1 MEPNLRADA
10 VPSVKAGDT
19 VRIHYTCR
27 LEDDTI
33 FATTRHREP
42 LEFVVGESQIIPG
55 LQEGVLGMKVGESR
69 TFKIAPE
76 KAFGPYHEEMTA
88 TVDRSLV
95 PPELELEIGT
105 SLRVRH
111 ADGHESDVR
120 VTGLTETTVTIDG
133 NHPLA
138 GKELTMEV
146 ELVELVEA

>member
-1 MEPNLRADA
+1 MEPNLQPDA
-10 VPSVKAGDT
+10 VPSVKPGDT

-42 LEFVVGESQIIPG
+42 LEFVVGEPQIIPG
-55 LQEGVLGMKVGESR
+55 LQEGVLGMKVGEAK
-69 TFKIAPE
+69 TFKVAPE
-76 KAFGPYHEEMTA
+76 KAFGLYHEEMTA